1 MILWWRHPSHGL
13 SFSPEMIGIRGIF
26 GLFAGTKGLLLVLAG
41 ALALG
46 GMAWN
51 GGGWSSEAPPPVAA
65 DPLQDSIQDSLRAD
79 WSEGSPRPDTWLGD
93 RAALGDG
100 AIRVGLSFIAAMIFG
115 SLLRVA
121 VKTSLSLLFLGG
133 IVVWILQSRGMIELG
148 WEDYYG
154 SVRESRHWLMDQ
166 IGMAGRVLQAHL
178 PSASAALIGFGFG
191 LRR

>member
-1 MILWWRHPSHGL
+1 
-13 SFSPEMIGIRGIF
+13 MIGIRGIF
-26 GLFAGTKGLLLVLAG
+26 GLFTGIRGLLLVAAG

-46 GMAWN
+46 GVVWN
-51 GGGWSSEAPPPVAA
+51 GGKLSSGSTGLSAPDA
-65 DPLQDSIQDSLRAD
+65 IRDSLRAD
-79 WSEGSPRPDTWLGD
+79 WSEGTPRPETRLGD
-93 RAALGDG
+93 RKTLGDG
-100 AIRVGLSFIAAMIFG
+100 AVRIGLSFIAAVIFG

-133 IVVWILQSRGMIELG
+133 VVVWALQSRGMIELG

-154 SVRESRHWLMDQ
+154 SVTESRNWILDQ
-166 IGMAGRVLQAHL
+166 VAMAGRFLQAHL